1 MGKLIVIEGLDACA
15 CCAPHV
21 KRTGEIGAIKIVSA
35 VAYKGGMR
43 MTFLCGGRAMKQ
55 FQKLQTAVDAI
66 ARKFSTA
73 GDEVLSAV
81 EKQEAEL
88 KALREQL
95 EAAKVHHAEPD
106 MQAAE
111 AAPAGPKMV
120 RIKLPLTRTEKDD
133 VFVGLNGKTYLIK
146 RGVPVDVPEGVAKVL
161 ERREKMLSIAM
172 EYEEAAAA
180 PLDQLAQMYK

>member
-1 MGKLIVIEGLDACA
+1 MEEMTELKPGTKPFLEAENKAQKDLIAE
-15 CCAPHV
+15 
-21 KRTGEIGAIKIVSA
+21 
-35 VAYKGGMR
+35 
-43 MTFLCGGRAMKQ
+43 
-55 FQKLQTAVDAI
+55 
-66 ARKFSTA
+66 
-73 GDEVLSAV
+73 
-81 EKQEAEL
+81 QEAEL

-95 EAAKVHHAEPD
+95 EAAKVHHVEPD

-146 RGVPVDVPEGVAKVL
+146 RGVVVDVPEGVAKVL

-172 EYEEAAAA
+172 DFERSAAQ
-180 PLDQLAQMYK
+180 PLTELGKK